1 MEEIPSAGVPYFFIS
16 GLSCS
21 DKHAFLMAQNQ
32 EVGILN
38 PMTTVR
44 LTGRKADKENM
55 HLVRCHII
63 RGQEGH
69 M

>member
-1 MEEIPSAGVPYFFIS
+1 MEEIPSAGVPHFFYLLCLALINM
-16 GLSCS
+16 LL
-21 DKHAFLMAQNQ
+21 KAQNQ

-44 LTGRKADKENM
+44 LTERKADKENM